1 MATVSTSQTVSTI
14 ANLLGVNVN
23 SSNQLSSA
31 KSVNGSVENLTTARA
46 VEQAQLSDSSIS
58 HTLIFKDRLEG
69 GANIMTMGT
78 VSDAALAE
86 IMNCLTK
93 LKPSWKYLLTLA
105 RTRLNLLLQVSG
117 LKRLRWICRHMWA
130 HYSTKANWNLNC
142 ILETP
147 IAQKHFW
154 ISSICMIIQTIK
166 LLSGQIAALEV
177 DMVTTSMLPTIL
189 KLAPSVAK
197 T

>member
-46 VEQAQLSDSSIS
+46 AEQARLSDSSIS

-78 VSDAALAE
+78 VSDSALAE
-86 IMNCLTK
+86 IMSYLTQIK
-93 LKPSWKYLLTLA
+93 TELEVLA
-105 RTRLNLLLQVSG
+105 NYAENTAEFAASTERIESTEMEMSSYVGALFHKGELEFELHSG
-117 LKRLRWICRHMWA
+117 DA
-130 HYSTKANWNLNC
+130 NSTKTYLDFINLYDN
-142 ILETP
+142 LED
-147 IAQKHFW
+147 
-154 ISSICMIIQTIK
+154 QTS
-166 LLSGQIAALEV
+166 L
-177 DMVTTSMLPTIL
+177 
-189 KLAPSVAK
+189 
-197 T
+197 